1 MDVVLGNHPT
11 NGVALDK
18 IDARILTE
26 LQADAAR
33 PVSEIAARV
42 GLSTNPCWRR
52 IKRLQ
57 DEGIL
62 KQRVALVD
70 PASMGLG
77 ITVFVSVRT
86 NQHNKEWFEAFSA
99 GVREMSE
106 VVEFHRMSGE
116 IDYLL
121 KILVADLAEF
131 DAVYKRLI
139 EVVPLF
145 DVSSSFSL
153 EQIKYTTAVPI
164 RGAD

>member
-1 MDVVLGNHPT
+1 MGKNTKNSTDIDG
-11 NGVALDK
+11 
-18 IDARILTE
+18 IDAKILAE
-26 LQADAAR
+26 LQRDAAQ
-33 PVSEIAARV
+33 PVSEIAGKV

-52 IKRLQ
+52 IKRMQ
-57 DEGIL
+57 DEGIIR
-62 KQRVALVD
+62 QRVAILD

-77 ITVFVSVRT
+77 ITVFVSIRT
-86 NQHNKEWFEAFSA
+86 SQHNKEWFEALSA
-99 GVREMSE
+99 GVSNMPE

-139 EVVPLF
+139 EVAPLF

-153 EQIKYTTAVPI
+153 EQIKYTTAVPMPDI
-164 RGAD
+164 A